1 MAVVPYA
8 RADRSLFCFTASS
21 HKTETELN
29 GEPVVLSMADAFVRS
44 LLRTW
49 SRPASLAALAG
60 VALAGLGLG
69 GCGHLPN
76 YPFYQP
82 PVDVT
87 SPIAADI
94 NKAGLAT
101 EAYPSFLSVPSVPQ
115 DVRPAT
121 AWTRNVY
128 NTLRERRESQAMAV
142 LYPQSLYGAEAFA
155 QEQRLKAAPPI
166 TPAEAAAQSE
176 KTAKFAKDQRD
187 RAKAPS
193 PAQ

>member
-1 MAVVPYA
+1 
-8 RADRSLFCFTASS
+8 
-21 HKTETELN
+21 
-29 GEPVVLSMADAFVRS
+29 MADAFVRS

-49 SRPASLAALAG
+49 SRPAPLAALAG
-60 VALAGLGLG
+60 AVALTGLGLG
-69 GCGHLPN
+69 GCAHLPS

-87 SPIAADI
+87 SPIAEDI
-94 NKAGLAT
+94 RKASPDT
-101 EAYPSFLSVPSVPQ
+101 EAYPSFLSVPPLPQ
-115 DVRPAT
+115 DVRPVS

-128 NTLRERRESQAMAV
+128 NTLRERRQSQAMTV

-155 QEQRLKAAPPI
+155 KEQRLKAAPPM
-166 TPAEAAAQSE
+166 TPAQAAAQSDA
-176 KTAKFAKDQRD
+176 TAKFAKDQRD

>member
-1 MAVVPYA
+1 
-8 RADRSLFCFTASS
+8 
-21 HKTETELN
+21 
-29 GEPVVLSMADAFVRS
+29 MADAFVRS

-49 SRPASLAALAG
+49 SRPAPLAALAG
-60 VALAGLGLG
+60 VVALGGLGLG
-69 GCGHLPN
+69 GCVHVPS

-87 SPIAADI
+87 SPIAEDI
-94 NKAGLAT
+94 RKASPAT
-101 EAYPSFLSVPSVPQ
+101 EAYPSFVSVPSLPQ
-115 DVRPAT
+115 DVRPAS

-142 LYPQSLYGAEAFA
+142 LYPQSLYGAQAFA
-155 QEQRLKAAPPI
+155 EEQRLKAAPPI
-166 TPAEAAAQSE
+166 SPAEAAALSA

>member
-1 MAVVPYA
+1 
-8 RADRSLFCFTASS
+8 
-21 HKTETELN
+21 
-29 GEPVVLSMADAFVRS
+29 MADAFVRS

-60 VALAGLGLG
+60 GVALGGLGLA
-69 GCGHLPN
+69 GCVNAPS
-76 YPFYQP
+76 YPFYEP

-87 SPIAADI
+87 SPLAAEI
-94 NKAGLAT
+94 RKSGAANQP
-101 EAYPSFLSVPSVPQ
+101 YPSFLSVPPVPQ
-115 DVRPAT
+115 DVRPLS
-121 AWTRNVY
+121 AWTRNIY
-128 NTLRERRESQAMAV
+128 NTLRERRQSQALEV

-155 QEQRLKAAPPI
+155 QEQRLKAAPPL
-166 TPAEAAAQSE
+166 TPAEAAALSA

>member
-1 MAVVPYA
+1 
-8 RADRSLFCFTASS
+8 
-21 HKTETELN
+21 
-29 GEPVVLSMADAFVRS
+29 MADAFVRS
-44 LLRTW
+44 LMRTW
-49 SRPASLAALAG
+49 SRPAPLAALSGA
-60 VALAGLGLG
+60 VALAGLGLVSLGLG
-69 GCGHLPN
+69 GCVHAPS

-87 SPIAADI
+87 SPIAEDI
-94 NKAGLAT
+94 RKSNLST
-101 EAYPSFLSVPSVPQ
+101 EAYPSFLAVPAVPQ

-121 AWTRNVY
+121 AWTRNIY

-155 QEQRLKAAPPI
+155 QEQRLRAAPPI

-176 KTAKFAKDQRD
+176 KTSKFAKDQRD